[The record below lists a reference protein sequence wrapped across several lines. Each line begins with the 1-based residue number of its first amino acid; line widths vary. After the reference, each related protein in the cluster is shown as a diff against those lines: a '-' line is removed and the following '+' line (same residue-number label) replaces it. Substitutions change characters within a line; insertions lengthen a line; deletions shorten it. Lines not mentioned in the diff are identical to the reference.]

1 MHILIADDEKPARAE
16 LRYMLQQLEADAI
29 YSEARNGQEVL
40 TLVAQQPVD
49 VLFLDINM
57 PGINGLSVATA
68 LLENPNPPLIIFA
81 TAYDAHAVRAFELAA
96 LDYIVKPFAEQRLA
110 QTMQRIRK
118 TLAEQEQLAQKQ
130 RALRTYLQGAT
141 GAPALAKLW
150 AERANGTGVLL
161 DYREILWIEAEEKKV
176 YVQPVTGERLTLTYT
191 LKELEERLTGHPIL
205 RVHKAYLVNLDHVL
219 EVAPMFSGT
228 FLLRMN
234 DAPRTEIPM
243 SRQYAKTLKAL
254 MG

>member
-16 LRYMLQQLEADAI
+16 LRYMLQQLEADAT

-57 PGINGLSVATA
+57 PGINGLGVATA
-68 LLENPNPPLIIFA
+68 LLESPTPPLIVFA

-130 RALRTYLQGAT
+130 SALRNYLQGAA
-141 GAPALAKLW
+141 GAPTLAKLW
-150 AERANGTGVLL
+150 AERDNGTGVLL
-161 DYREILWIEAEEKKV
+161 DYKDILWIEAEEKKV
-176 YVQPVTGERLTLTYT
+176 YVQPVNGERLSLNYT

-234 DAPRTEIPM
+234 NAARTEIPM
-243 SRQYAKTLKAL
+243 SRQYGKALKAL